1 MHVRLAVVG
10 LLVHLVADHVAGGLG
25 ARAQAG
31 VAVFRHALVRFLGR
45 GRGPA
50 LHRLGDVVRCVSWG
64 KVRVSGVERGGKE
77 GRGEG
82 REERGRRGGEGEGL
96 T

>member
-64 KVRVSGVERGGKE
+64 KVRVSGVERGGGKR
-77 GRGEG
+77 GRG
-82 REERGRRGGEGEGL
+82 EERGREREGL